1 MVRVWGSDVLG
12 GRSPA
17 LILPILPDVPK
28 PDGRLCCRA
37 QALSTLSRCAFV
49 KVSLIVPVLYSEP
62 DLQPTLLRL
71 ASLQDRVNLEV
82 FVVVDIPDARREDEA
97 RAAIE
102 DAIGEVD
109 AIPLYRV
116 GERGFGSA
124 LRDGFAKAG
133 GDVLIPFMADACDDP
148 EDVPRLV
155 EAIDKGWD
163 VVAGSRYMKGG
174 RIVGNTPK
182 QRMSRLYSWLVR
194 LAGGPKIH
202 DVSNAFKAYRRTVIE
217 SVETTANSFDVS
229 VELAVKANQANFR
242 VGEIPTVWRNRKLG
256 TSNFDVSSEIKNYG
270 RWLLLALKG
279 RLPKK
284 ASRLRDMRESS

>member
-1 MVRVWGSDVLG
+1 M
-12 GRSPA
+12 
-17 LILPILPDVPK
+17 
-28 PDGRLCCRA
+28 
-37 QALSTLSRCAFV
+37 V

-62 DLQPTLLRL
+62 ELQPTLFRL
-71 ASLQDRVNLEV
+71 ASLQDRMNLEI

-102 DAIGEVD
+102 AAIGEVD

-124 LRDGFAKAG
+124 LRDGFAKSG

-148 EDVPRLV
+148 QDVPRLV

-174 RIVGNTPK
+174 GIVGNSPK

-194 LAGGPKIH
+194 LAGGPRIH
-202 DVSNAFKAYRRTVIE
+202 DVSNAFKAYRRSVIE
-217 SVETTANSFDVS
+217 SIETTANSFDVS
-229 VELAVKANQANFR
+229 VELVVKANHASFR
-242 VGEIPTVWRNRKLG
+242 VGEIPTVWTNRKLG
-256 TSNFDVSSEIKNYG
+256 TSNFDASREIKNYG
-270 RWLLLALKG
+270 RWLILALKG
-279 RLPKK
+279 RF
-284 ASRLRDMRESS
+284 LRKGSKPRDVR